1 MKINTKIRYGLRT
14 MLEIA
19 SQSDNKGILQKDIS
33 KNQNI
38 SGKYLDMI
46 ISALKTNGLI
56 VNVSGKKSGYIL
68 KKPQN
73 KITIYDIYKSFEP
86 DLSIVH
92 CINNPELC
100 EKAGSCSVREF
111 WNDLN
116 DINIKFL
123 KKNTLESLVKKN
135 KKIISLSKKIK

>member
-1 MKINTKIRYGLRT
+1 MI
-14 MLEIA
+14 EIA
-19 SQSDNKGILQKDIS
+19 SQSDNTGILQKDIS

-38 SGKYLDMI
+38 SDKYLDHI

-86 DLSIVH
+86 ELSIVH

-100 EKAGSCSVREF
+100 EKSDGCYVREF
-111 WNDLN
+111 WDELNDLN
-116 DINIKFL
+116 LKFL
-123 KKNTLESLVKKN
+123 KKHTLEGLVKKN
-135 KKIISLSKKIK
+135 KKTNPSLKKIK